1 MQINKPHTAKETLK
15 YYQKQDKKL
24 AKILRSYR
32 QSALKSIK
40 ECLSISYYELA
51 LDIGISE
58 STLLSYLKGG
68 RLLQS
73 SHEKIINY
81 LGKV

>member
-24 AKILRSYR
+24 AKILRGYR
-32 QSALKSIK
+32 QAALKSIK

-58 STLLSYLKGG
+58 STLNNYLKGG
-68 RLLQS
+68 RLLKS
-73 SHEKIINY
+73 SLEKINNY
-81 LGKV
+81 LKRI